1 MKKEEIDSIYREVK
15 DLINEILNPNVE
27 REHNEVE
34 KLFLNKMTPFQE
46 KIFSEFNSKK
56 EIVKE
61 KSNETI
67 ILLNF
72 FLFDQKITF
81 DQIKKKALLFQILPP
96 NRTEDKEEI
105 ILVPLLSEAEEKAI
119 SLLESHVRS

>member
-15 DLINEILNPNVE
+15 DLINEILNPNVK

-56 EIVKE
+56 DKVLL
-61 KSNETI
+61 ETI
-67 ILLNF
+67 
-72 FLFDQKITF
+72 
-81 DQIKKKALLFQILPP
+81 
-96 NRTEDKEEI
+96 
-105 ILVPLLSEAEEKAI
+105 S
-119 SLLESHVRS
+119 